1 MKKILSLGLAFL
13 LWAALPCRAAAEGE
27 ALPEPSPSVSPAVS
41 SPSPEAPGG
50 GTTAA
55 DTLPELPLPDFSP
68 SPEPSPP
75 PSEAALSQG
84 PDAPASDSSSIF
96 DFLEGSNATM
106 EVDMIAYYLGEMTA
120 AAAKGDTKAG
130 LEAEKNRN
138 ALIDMKGSGEE
149 KISFDDLYLLSK
161 LIYAEAGSDWLDDDF
176 RLRVGEVVL
185 NRVASPEFPDTLYDV
200 IYQKN
205 QYASASSPGF
215 ATLVP
220 SQDCVDVA
228 LRLLQGE
235 RQMVP
240 RWTSRS
246 NYAQGEIFSIHEDLR
261 LGDTFFC
268 VSNNLDLYP

>member
-120 AAAKGDTKAG
+120 AATKGDTKAG

-161 LIYAEAGSDWLDDDF
+161 LIYAEAGSDWL
-176 RLRVGEVVL
+176 GSGAE
-185 NRVASPEFPDTLYDV
+185 
-200 IYQKN
+200 
-205 QYASASSPGF
+205 PGGI
-215 ATLVP
+215 P
-220 SQDCVDVA
+220 GIPRHA
-228 LRLLQGE
+228 LRCDIPEEPVRQRQQPGLCHPGPQPGLRGCGPAAFAGGE
-235 RQMVP
+235 ADG
-240 RWTSRS
+240 
-246 NYAQGEIFSIHEDLR
+246 AQRGLPVQ
-261 LGDTFFC
+261 LCPGGDFFH
-268 VSNNLDLYP
+268 P